1 MVLSCD
7 GYVLVVCIFVQKKYF
22 CAGTKSKPP
31 NKAESD
37 AEPAPKAKRL
47 KKSKAELDTKPP
59 AKVAH
64 APAICC
70 HVLMVMVKVKITV
83 KVMANVNGWSWSRSM

>member
-37 AEPAPKAKRL
+37 SEPAPKAKRL

-70 HVLMVMVKVKITV
+70 HVLMVMVKIMV
-83 KVMANVNGWSWSRSM
+83 KVIVNVNGWSWSRSM